1 MADLES
7 IRKFE
12 YRRCR
17 MKTGFDIDFVT
28 KDEIFHGVC
37 RDVSDAGICAEFE
50 GSAPLGSTGLLT
62 LRHPSGIL
70 KVGAQV
76 AYIEKSQIGLEF
88 VFKTPSESKLTMEF
102 IASIANFAGAFR

>member
-28 KDEIFHGVC
+28 NEETFHGTC
-37 RDVSDAGICAEFE
+37 RDVSDAGVCAEFE
-50 GSAPLGSTGLLT
+50 GSAPLGCTGLLI
-62 LRHPSGIL
+62 LRHPSGVL
-70 KVGAQV
+70 RVQAQV
-76 AYIEKSQIGLEF
+76 AYIERSQVGLEF
-88 VFKTPSESKLTMEF
+88 VFKTASESKLTIEF
-102 IASIANFAGAFR
+102 ISSIASFAGTSR